1 MDNYDIWFK
10 GEVFYQ
16 FLRMDV
22 VTFFSVIVKVIFFME
37 ALGDFLEIQMFKITS
52 DLNKEKI
59 RIAIGND
66 SGVIIGNSLEG
77 YNF

>member
-22 VTFFSVIVKVIFFME
+22 VTFFSVIVKVIFFVE
-37 ALGDFLEIQMFKITS
+37 ALGDFLEIQMFKITT
-52 DLNKEKI
+52 DLNKEEI

-66 SGVIIGNSLEG
+66 SGVIIGNSFEG
-77 YNF
+77 